1 MYSRDFKLA
10 VVAHYWE
17 SNTKYATA
25 EKFNIGTTAVIR
37 WSNEL
42 EKTGDIQG
50 VFDVSGR
57 EARKIDPEELKAV
70 VENNP
75 DFLLKDIASIFNC
88 TNEGVRYAMKKAK
101 ITRKKK

>member
-1 MYSRDFKLA
+1 MYSKDFKLA

-25 EKFNIGTTAVIR
+25 EKFKIGTTAVIR

-42 EKTGDIQG
+42 ERTGDISG
-50 VFDVSGR
+50 VFDISGR
-57 EARKIDPEELKAV
+57 GARKIDPEKLKAV
-70 VENNP
+70 VEENP
-75 DFLLKDIASIFNC
+75 NLLPKDIALIFNC
-88 TNEGVRYAMKKAK
+88 TDEGIRYAMKAAK